1 MIKSIQKSIYFIG
14 CLVIFFFASQ
24 CCASAEAPAVLSLH
38 EQEMLQAAAM
48 LKRQLDREWRR
59 VAYIE
64 EVVHNKFSTQVH
76 TMLYGRKQYQELFP
90 GGIYPISYSF
100 MVERADGAELSEFL
114 VQHVLS
120 WTYLAPQQTAA
131 VLGALARQAVE
142 DNCVPY
148 LNHILAHPLYPKEQL
163 PQLHELASCAEREGV
178 KVVLDEYTAKLKV
191 LKKHD

>member
-1 MIKSIQKSIYFIG
+1 M
-14 CLVIFFFASQ
+14 Q

-64 EVVHNKFSTQVH
+64 EVVHNKFSPQVH

-100 MVERADGAELSEFL
+100 MVERADGAELSKFL
-114 VQHVLS
+114 VNHVLS

-142 DNCVPY
+142 DSCVPY
-148 LNHILAHPLYPKEQL
+148 LNYILAHPLYPKKELSQL
-163 PQLHELASCAEREGV
+163 RVIAADTGREDV
-178 KVVLDEYTAKLKV
+178 KAVLDEYAAK
-191 LKKHD
+191 